1 MSNTFS
7 LDGVEYALDAIPP
20 EAAMIVDGL
29 AEITRRAEPIQ
40 RELLI
45 LNVARDSLVQNL
57 RSVLKAHET
66 QQESLDV

>member
-1 MSNTFS
+1 
-7 LDGVEYALDAIPP
+7 
-20 EAAMIVDGL
+20 MIVDGL